1 MSSPSSPPSSRRPA
15 GVPESGNAK
24 YAIVAVLLLAGTVG
38 IYFWRNA
45 SNKGRAGPHPVGH
58 GRPVRRA
65 GEYEAC
71 QRGGQTTSRCR
82 LRPTRRSPKPRRRR
96 RWCTCRPAAA
106 AKPSATARRPPSSN
120 RPCRFAGRR
129 RAAAYNQALAQ
140 DSSLKGHVVIGVKI
154 GSSGNLCSANVVSN
168 DMGSAAV
175 AACAAN
181 IFRANSAYPSPRGG
195 CVEASVPLSFVPQ
208 GQ

>member
-24 YAIVAVLLLAGTVG
+24 YAIVALLLLGGTAG
-38 IYFWRNA
+38 IYFWRSA
-45 SNKGRAGPHPVGH
+45 ANKDVPV
-58 GRPVRRA
+58 PI
-65 GEYEAC
+65 
-71 QRGGQTTSRCR
+71 
-82 LRPTRRSPKPRRRR
+82 
-96 RWCTCRPAAA
+96 
-106 AKPSATARRPPSSN
+106 PSATVAQSAEAPSNPKLDDIPLPPPPDEEKPEAGPPPKVVYVQTGGCEAKCSGVAPPELEQALQVRGAQARR
-120 RPCRFAGRR
+120 C
-129 RAAAYNQALAQ
+129 YNQALAQ

-154 GSSGNLCSANVVSN
+154 GSSGSLCSANVVSN

-181 IFRANSAYPSPRGG
+181 IFRANSAYPSPHGG